1 MREENND
8 KKNGAKMG
16 HLLRHNEFIIIIME
30 EKINGKRTRE
40 RPRKSFFEDIF
51 YRMCFTIFQ
60 QLKGR
65 HVTDTNGYN
74 DKVCSLE
81 ADDDDVSVFIIIYT
95 LSSCKN
101 NLFYDGLE

>member
-1 MREENND
+1 MVKELEKDRVNPSL
-8 KKNGAKMG
+8 KTF
-16 HLLRHNEFIIIIME
+16 FI
-30 EKINGKRTRE
+30 GCV
-40 RPRKSFFEDIF
+40 S
-51 YRMCFTIFQ
+51 IFQ